1 MFEVSDTGSLKTLN
15 VSIGENNRAVAV
27 TSTKISN
34 IRFRIKDFLIET
46 FKAVVNGKSVKDDW
60 MALSIVIFD
69 YVQKVSGMRAYT
81 LSQREAQVLFE
92 MCRMI
97 ADQQKVSIDRLFQSA
112 PDTLSQKDF
121 LEALKVLETVHCIHY
136 DLDQILLT
144 NNTIRPFR

>member
-1 MFEVSDTGSLKTLN
+1 
-15 VSIGENNRAVAV
+15 
-27 TSTKISN
+27 
-34 IRFRIKDFLIET
+34 
-46 FKAVVNGKSVKDDW
+46 